1 MNDYGSLIELQAI
14 DLSLDKQESL
24 VEEILTEL
32 TDRTAL
38 DELELKQLA
47 VENELSKLAKKQ
59 GHLQL
64 ELNESK
70 DRISSLSERMYAGTL
85 RNEKELKS
93 VQLKQLHNQ
102 IFLSRVFHFF
112 YRVK

>member
-1 MNDYGSLIELQAI
+1 MNDYESLIELQAI

-47 VENELSKLAKKQ
+47 VENELSKLAK
-59 GHLQL
+59 
-64 ELNESK
+64 
-70 DRISSLSERMYAGTL
+70 
-85 RNEKELKS
+85 
-93 VQLKQLHNQ
+93 
-102 IFLSRVFHFF
+102 
-112 YRVK
+112 